1 MMAKVT
7 IKLDGTDTTV
17 DLDQSG
23 DVILEA
29 GLTAGLDV
37 PFSCQGGICTTCMAK
52 LDFGTVIMDSNFALS
67 EKEISD
73 GFILTCQSHPT
84 SDEVVVNYDA
94 V

>member
-1 MMAKVT
+1 MAKIT
-7 IKLDGTDTTV
+7 IKLDGTDTVV
-17 DLDQSG
+17 DLDENG

-29 GLTAGLDV
+29 GLSAGLDV

-52 LDFGTVIMDSNFALS
+52 LDSGTVKMDSNFALS
-67 EKEISD
+67 EKEVAD

-84 SDEVVVNYDA
+84 SDEVVVNYDT

>member
-1 MMAKVT
+1 MGKVT

-17 DLDQSG
+17 DLDESG

-29 GLTAGLDV
+29 GLSAGLDV

-52 LDFGTVIMDSNFALS
+52 VEKGSVKMDSNFALS
-67 EKEISD
+67 EKEVEE
-73 GFILTCQSHPT
+73 GFILTCQAHPT
-84 SDEVVVNYDA
+84 SDEVIVNYDD

>member
-1 MMAKVT
+1 MAKVT
-7 IKLDGTDTTV
+7 IKLDGTETTV
-17 DLDQSG
+17 DLDQNG

-29 GLTAGLDV
+29 GLTVGLDV

-52 LDFGTVIMDSNFALS
+52 LDSGTVSMDSNFALS
-67 EKEISD
+67 EKEIAD

-84 SDEVVVNYDA
+84 SEEVIVNYDA

>member
-1 MMAKVT
+1 MAKVT
-7 IKLDGTDTTV
+7 IKLDGTETAV
-17 DLDQSG
+17 DLDQNG

-52 LDFGTVIMDSNFALS
+52 LDSGTVSMDSNFALS
-67 EKEISD
+67 EKEIAD

-84 SDEVVVNYDA
+84 SDEVIVNYDA

>member
-1 MMAKVT
+1 MAKVT
-7 IKLDGTDTTV
+7 IKLDGTETTV
-17 DLDQSG
+17 DLDQDG

-52 LDFGTVIMDSNFALS
+52 LDSGTVNMDSNFALS
-67 EKEISD
+67 EKEIAD

-84 SDEVVVNYDA
+84 SDEVIVNYD
-94 V
+94 VV

>member
-1 MMAKVT
+1 MAKVT
-7 IKLDGTDTTV
+7 IKLDGTETTV
-17 DLDQSG
+17 DLDQNG

-52 LDFGTVIMDSNFALS
+52 LDSGTVSMDSNFALS
-67 EKEISD
+67 EKEIAD

-84 SDEVVVNYDA
+84 SDEVIVNYDA

>member
-1 MMAKVT
+1 MAKVT
-7 IKLDGTDTTV
+7 IKLDGTETTV
-17 DLDQSG
+17 DLDQNG

-29 GLTAGLDV
+29 GLTVGLDV

-52 LDFGTVIMDSNFALS
+52 LDSGTVSMDSNFALS
-67 EKEISD
+67 EKEIAD

-84 SDEVVVNYDA
+84 SDEVIVNYDA

>member
-1 MMAKVT
+1 MAKVT
-7 IKLDGTDTTV
+7 IKLDGTETTV
-17 DLDQSG
+17 DLDQNG

-52 LDFGTVIMDSNFALS
+52 VDSGTVSMDSNFALS
-67 EKEISD
+67 EKEIAD

-84 SDEVVVNYDA
+84 SDEVIVNYDA